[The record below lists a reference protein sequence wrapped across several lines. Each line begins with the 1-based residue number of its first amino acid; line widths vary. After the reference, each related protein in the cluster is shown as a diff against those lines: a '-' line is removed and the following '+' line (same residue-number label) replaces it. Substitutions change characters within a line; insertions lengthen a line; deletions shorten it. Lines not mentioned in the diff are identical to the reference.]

1 MNDLNFC
8 NSLKSYINAGGRV
21 LATGWIAYQTGYA
34 NSNYK
39 DLLTQVSP
47 FSSFTGYSYPSN
59 GYNLVLRA
67 PSHPILSG
75 ISSVSVTSLYAEYP
89 NSPTLASSAT
99 NIATYNS
106 GTTNLQYSIATNDYG
121 SGKFTWCGMHYLAED
136 FYNDNGRQLWA
147 NTNAALLWDNLV
159 TYTSGL
165 SNGGRVL
172 VLYSYLPSCPSA
184 GSLTGTQAIC
194 TSSTSQLATNGSNG
208 GAWTSG
214 NTGIAT
220 VDNTGLVTGV
230 SAGSAVITYTIT
242 GTGGCSNSSASRT
255 ITVTAPTTAAT
266 LSGNQ
271 NVAVGL
277 NSTFTASASGGTW
290 SSSNTGVATVNSS
303 GVVSGISE
311 GTATITYTIPGTGGC
326 SNVISTRVVT
336 VSNCV
341 VTSAGVLSGTQ
352 TICAPGTTTFTSTA
366 SPVQLDRGLSF
377 IGSTTEQTSDYVT
390 VNSSFPVSSGD
401 FTIEVWVKPTII
413 DNSYRGFFGSQA
425 QLTQTT
431 SNRDQSMWVGPN
443 GSLHTDYFTGGVRY
457 DMLTSNNFF
466 SADTWTHVAWVKEGT
481 TFKLYKNG
489 VFVTSRTA
497 PANAPAVNGFYWLGR
512 VDNFFSGSLDEFR
525 IWNVARSENQIQLNM
540 NKEVAAQTN
549 LVAYYNFNQGTAAG
563 TNTGL
568 TTLTDG
574 SGSSLNGTLTGFTLS
589 GATSNWVVGATV
601 GGTWTSSD
609 SSIATVHPLTG
620 VITGI
625 NAGTATITYTL
636 EATGSCT
643 DPTATRTVTVS
654 GYSSTYNFNTANQL
668 SYFNNG
674 GGAANITQTT
684 NTGIGGTGAVNVVN
698 GGTDIFTSK
707 AGYPNGGVGAVYT
720 FSAFFKNAGTN
731 GYGSLGITTSTG
743 AAHYGTAAPA
753 VGIGVSVHGGGF
765 NYTNN
770 QTSTNV
776 LWSQNGLIN
785 WTGGSQFIDN
795 TTSPDG
801 WYKVV
806 LKVKALTSSQ
816 YEMTLEVYPANADG
830 SIMTAYTTN
839 PATRHVVTVTNTDLA
854 SATSI
859 YPYFGFAGDRFSDF
873 DDYIK
878 SMATAGV
885 LSGTQAICAQAT
897 SQFTTNGDIGGV
909 WSSSNTSVATVS
921 TTGLVTSVA
930 AGTATISYTI
940 AGTGVCAD
948 LVATRTVT
956 VTGAPTAGTIAGVST
971 LCTGSTSQL
980 TSNPTTNTNGTWTS
994 SNTAVATVSST
1005 GLVTGVSAGTATI
1018 TYTVAG
1024 SGGCASV
1031 STTSTV
1037 TINALPILTSAGAS
1051 NGTVSTNGLQIHLD
1065 AANTS
1070 SYSGTGTAW
1079 NDLSSSNRN
1088 TTLSGSGVT
1097 YNSSN
1102 GGNLIFNNGTATS
1115 NATHSINLQNGYTLV
1130 QALKLTNYNGG
1141 TFQYNQPN
1149 DYINYWMGG
1158 GDKMRWET
1166 YAGNAMF
1173 SNASLPLNAWVV
1185 VSSTFSGVSTTGTSG
1200 TAKIYI
1206 NGVLDNTGTLIS
1218 SATMP
1223 ATNFIIGEYAGYM
1236 NGAVGATLFYNRELT
1251 ASEIAE
1257 NYNFFASRYSLPT
1270 ASSSSGLSACSGQVF
1285 TYTPTSNVTGAT
1297 FTWSRA
1303 AVTGISNAA
1312 ATGTGG
1318 VSETLVNTTSSAVTV
1333 TYVYTTTANGCSS
1346 TNNISVVVY
1355 PTPAA
1360 LTGPGELCIGTN
1372 GTLASTTTGGTWS
1385 SSNTAVATVSS
1396 SGVVTPL
1403 TAGTTTITYSLN
1415 VGGSCTNLSTTKLVT
1430 VTAPPASAGTLS
1442 GTQTAFIGGTTTFA
1456 STITGGAWTSSNTSV
1471 ATVNASTG
1479 VITGVAAGTATITY
1493 TITGTGACAA
1503 ETVAATR
1510 TVTVYA
1516 CPTIPAL
1523 SASAYPVCAESNF
1536 TLTAAGLSGMSSLS
1550 SGIIFKYSTTALS
1563 NPYVGGTVIATIPFA
1578 SLEAASTVARTTTSM
1593 ATGGTYY
1600 IYAILSST
1608 PGGTGCLPYATTTLV
1623 VNPKGQVTVPS
1634 DIVVCHG
1641 TSVAAQTLS
1650 TTNSG
1655 GTTTY
1660 AWTNSATSIGLAAS
1674 GSTATIPAFTATNTG
1689 ATAVTATIA
1698 VTPTYTAGG
1707 LSCPGPVTSYT
1718 VTVNPVPV
1726 LSAVANQVICAGST
1740 GAVNF
1745 NSSAPGTAAQ
1755 SLTVSS
1761 GAIGLAIP
1769 DANATGVSSALAVTV
1784 PTGATISGISVNFN
1798 ITHTWDS
1805 DLTINLVAPNGQV
1818 LNLVR
1823 SRGGSANNFTN
1834 TTISSASTTS
1844 LSTGSAP
1851 FTGTFAAD
1859 AVTGV
1864 GPTAYTSTAANFA
1877 ALYTGITSGNWR
1889 LAVRDGGSGDVG
1901 TIDAWS
1907 ITINY
1912 NPPPSINWTNSNA
1925 AIGLATSGVG
1935 NINFTATNPGPDQI
1949 TSNLTATP
1957 FYTNAGLTCTGTPI
1971 NFTIAVNPKGQVNA
1985 VNNQVLCNGSATSAV
2000 TFVTTNNGLISSGGT
2015 QTASSGTI
2023 SVSIPDASTTGVTNA
2038 IPVTLPT
2045 GAVISNVRV
2054 TLNMTHTWIS
2064 DMVINLKAPN
2074 GQILNL
2080 FEEHGGSGDNLV
2092 NTVVSSTGTTS
2103 FASGSAPFTGT
2114 FAATASIG
2122 VGPTGNVSTA
2132 ANFAALYSTPN
2143 GNWTLSLQD
2152 LYLGD
2157 LGTLT
2162 GWSISFDYAVQ
2173 GAFGTNM
2180 NWTNSATSIGLGAS
2194 GTGHIPSFTA
2204 TNTGTTPVTSTV
2216 TVTPVYFNGG
2226 TSCAGTPITYT
2237 YTVNPTP
2244 TVNTVATQTL
2254 CVGTPAT
2261 VSHAGT
2267 VANTV
2272 YSWTN
2277 SNTAIGLPASGT
2289 GSLSFTPTNTGTTP
2303 ITATIT
2309 VTPSYTNA
2317 GVTCTGTPKT
2327 YTIMV
2332 NPVGQVSAVTSQIL
2346 CNGSATTA
2354 VAFATVNGGGT
2365 VTPGTPITASSG
2377 AITVAIP
2384 DNNAAGI
2391 AHTIPVTLPA
2401 SSVVT
2406 KVTANFNI
2414 THTWDSDLSINLVAP
2429 NGQVLNLVNRR
2440 GGSGANFTNTTIS
2453 PTATTAI
2460 ASGSAPFT
2468 GTFLPDAAIGAGS
2481 TSFASTAANFEA
2493 LYSVG
2498 SGDWKLVLRDHAGGD
2513 VGTLTGWSLTFEY
2526 GALIPAVTS
2535 YAWTNNTPSIGLA
2548 ASGSGNIASFTATNT
2563 TAAPVTSTVTVT
2575 PTYTNNGTGCVGT
2588 PITYTYTVNPTPTV
2602 NVVANQ
2608 TVCRGSN
2615 TAAITFSGA
2624 TTGTVFTWTN
2634 SNTAVGL
2641 GASGTG
2647 DIASFVG
2654 TNTTAAPI
2662 TATITV
2668 TPRYTN
2674 AGVTCVGTP
2683 RTFTITVNP
2692 IPTVNAVTS
2701 FPVCHNSP
2709 VAVPFSGATTG
2720 TVYSWTNTNTA
2731 IGLGASGTGNLS
2743 FTATNPNT
2751 GGAPITATIT
2761 VTPRYTNNGVTCV
2774 GTPTSFTITVNPLP
2788 VVSAGTL
2795 PSRICISD
2803 TLVKL
2808 NGTPVGGSWSGIGT
2822 SGTNFIPT
2830 ATNIGSYAL
2839 TYTYADINGCVN
2851 RATITANV
2859 LACEERNRD
2868 LDNEAVILYPNPNS
2882 GQFNLRINSTRFNV
2896 LGMKVYNTAGQLVS
2910 VKQWGGLVYARVI
2923 PVNLTNLA
2931 AGIYVVRLYYGDG
2944 MDRGADKSYQIII
2957 AR

>member
-1 MNDLNFC
+1 MLFFID
-8 NSLKSYINAGGRV
+8 NSYANVLFSTSSTNSVFDNMVSYAANTVNPTNKALILTPATTMTRDVNAAKARLEALGYTVTISATPSSYGTISSLQQFDIVINAHNV
-21 LATGWIAYQTGYA
+21 
-34 NSNYK
+34 NSNVAFDNASFCTALDGYVASGGGLILNGLVSWAAGQGANYK
-39 DLLTQVSP
+39 NVLQAISP
-47 FSSFTGYSYPSN
+47 FSTISNYSVLTS
-59 GYNLVLRA
+59 YNLTYVE
-67 PSHPILSG
+67 PTHPILANVPVVSIPTTNYATPLNAGYVLRSG
-75 ISSVSVTSLYAEYP
+75 ATVVATFSAYQPYSASSNSPVCSGSSLNLTATGGTAYSWSGPNGFTSTQQNPTITNATTANAGTYSCVITLSGGGTTTLSVAVVVNNAPAVTTQPTSVTTAP
-89 NSPTLASSAT
+89 SSNTTFSVTAT
-99 NIATYNS
+99 
-106 GTTNLQYSIATNDYG
+106 GTNLNYQWQVNTG
-121 SGKFTWCGMHYLAED
+121 SGFANVSNASPYSGATTSTLSISGATLGM
-136 FYNDNGRQLWA
+136 NGYEYKCI
-147 NTNAALLWDNLV
+147 V
-159 TYTSGL
+159 
-165 SNGGRVL
+165 SNGG
-172 VLYSYLPSCPSA
+172 CTSA
-184 GSLTGTQAIC
+184 
-194 TSSTSQLATNGSNG
+194 TSST
-208 GAWTSG
+208 
-214 NTGIAT
+214 
-220 VDNTGLVTGV
+220 
-230 SAGSAVITYTIT
+230 
-242 GTGGCSNSSASRT
+242 
-255 ITVTAPTTAAT
+255 AT
-266 LSGNQ
+266 LSVN
-271 NVAVGL
+271 NC
-277 NSTFTASASGGTW
+277 
-290 SSSNTGVATVNSS
+290 TVL
-303 GVVSGISE
+303 
-311 GTATITYTIPGTGGC
+311 
-326 SNVISTRVVT
+326 
-336 VSNCV
+336 
-341 VTSAGVLSGTQ
+341 SAGTLSGTQ
-352 TICAPGTTTFTSTA
+352 EICTTGTTTFTSTA

-377 IGSTTEQTSDYVT
+377 VGGADASSSDYVT

-609 SSIATVHPLTG
+609 ASIATVHPLTG

-654 GYSSTYNFNTANQL
+654 ANPDPATIIGTQTVCAGGTTQFTATGSNAVAANGTSLHFDGVDDYASVPDNNTLDIANAITVEAWVYPTKNSGIQNVLSKSSTGPNNSYIFPRTDDGWQNFVGYL
-668 SYFNNG
+668 SLNG
-674 GGAANITQTT
+674 GWQTISYAYPSLNTWHHLALTYDGSIIKLYLDGVLVNSRAA
-684 NTGIGGTGAVNVVN
+684 TGTIDAN
-698 GGTDIFTSK
+698 
-707 AGYPNGGVGAVYT
+707 
-720 FSAFFKNAGTN
+720 
-731 GYGSLGITTSTG
+731 
-743 AAHYGTAAPA
+743 
-753 VGIGVSVHGGGF
+753 
-765 NYTNN
+765 
-770 QTSTNV
+770 TNV
-776 LWSQNGLIN
+776 LALGNQTGFGEFYGGRVDELRLWNVARTQAQIAASKDVEIAAQANLIAYYKFNEGVPSGTNTSITTLLDASSNGFNATMQNFAKTGATSN
-785 WTGGSQFIDN
+785 WVGSTQSLSG
-795 TTSPDG
+795 T
-801 WYKVV
+801 W
-806 LKVKALTSSQ
+806 TSSN
-816 YEMTLEVYPANADG
+816 NAVATVSSSGLVSGVAAGTATITFVLPG
-830 SIMTAYTTN
+830 SPCADVSSVRT
-839 PATRHVVTVTNTDLA
+839 VTVTA
-854 SATSI
+854 PPSA
-859 YPYFGFAGDRFSDF
+859 GE
-873 DDYIK
+873 
-878 SMATAGV
+878 
-885 LSGTQAICAQAT
+885 LSGTQAICV
-897 SQFTTNGDIGGV
+897 GG
-909 WSSSNTSVATVS
+909 S
-921 TTGLVTSVA
+921 TTF
-930 AGTATISYTI
+930 
-940 AGTGVCAD
+940 
-948 LVATRTVT
+948 
-956 VTGAPTAGTIAGVST
+956 
-971 LCTGSTSQL
+971 
-980 TSNPTTNTNGTWTS
+980 
-994 SNTAVATVSST
+994 
-1005 GLVTGVSAGTATI
+1005 
-1018 TYTVAG
+1018 
-1024 SGGCASV
+1024 
-1031 STTSTV
+1031 TSTV
-1037 TINALPILTSAGAS
+1037 
-1051 NGTVSTNGLQIHLD
+1051 
-1065 AANTS
+1065 
-1070 SYSGTGTAW
+1070 
-1079 NDLSSSNRN
+1079 
-1088 TTLSGSGVT
+1088 
-1097 YNSSN
+1097 
-1102 GGNLIFNNGTATS
+1102 
-1115 NATHSINLQNGYTLV
+1115 
-1130 QALKLTNYNGG
+1130 
-1141 TFQYNQPN
+1141 
-1149 DYINYWMGG
+1149 
-1158 GDKMRWET
+1158 
-1166 YAGNAMF
+1166 
-1173 SNASLPLNAWVV
+1173 
-1185 VSSTFSGVSTTGTSG
+1185 
-1200 TAKIYI
+1200 
-1206 NGVLDNTGTLIS
+1206 
-1218 SATMP
+1218 
-1223 ATNFIIGEYAGYM
+1223 
-1236 NGAVGATLFYNRELT
+1236 
-1251 ASEIAE
+1251 
-1257 NYNFFASRYSLPT
+1257 
-1270 ASSSSGLSACSGQVF
+1270 
-1285 TYTPTSNVTGAT
+1285 
-1297 FTWSRA
+1297 
-1303 AVTGISNAA
+1303 
-1312 ATGTGG
+1312 
-1318 VSETLVNTTSSAVTV
+1318 
-1333 TYVYTTTANGCSS
+1333 
-1346 TNNISVVVY
+1346 
-1355 PTPAA
+1355 
-1360 LTGPGELCIGTN
+1360 
-1372 GTLASTTTGGTWS
+1372 TGGTWS
-1385 SSNTAVATVSS
+1385 SSNTAVATVNATT
-1396 SGVVTPL
+1396 GVVTGLAAGTATITYTKSSTGCSDATVTRTVTVTAAPNPGIL
-1403 TAGTTTITYSLN
+1403 SGTQAICIAGTTQLATNGAS
-1415 VGGSCTNLSTTKLVT
+1415 GGTWTSGTTGVATVSTTGLVTGVAAGTSTISYTVAGTGGCADATATRVVT
-1430 VTAPPASAGTLS
+1430 VTAPPSSGTLS
-1442 GTQTAFIGGTTTFA
+1442 GAQTAFIGGTTTFA
-1456 STITGGAWTSSNTSV
+1456 STVTGGSWSSSNTAVASV
-1471 ATVNASTG
+1471 NTSTG
-1479 VITGVAAGTATITY
+1479 VVTGVAAGTATITY
-1493 TITGTGACAA
+1493 TVTGTGGCADA
-1503 ETVAATR
+1503 SATR

-1516 CPTIPAL
+1516 CPTIPAM

-1550 SGIIFKYSTTALS
+1550 SGIIFKYSTTALA

-1578 SLEAASTVARTTTSM
+1578 SLEASSTVARTTTSM

-1698 VTPTYTAGG
+1698 VTPTYIAGG

-1726 LSAVANQVICAGST
+1726 LSSVANQVICAGST

-1745 NSSAPGTAAQ
+1745 NSTAPGTTAQ

-1761 GAIGLAIP
+1761 GAISLAIP
-1769 DANATGVSSALAVTV
+1769 DASATGVSSALAVTV

-1901 TIDAWS
+1901 TIDSWS

-1912 NPPPSINWTNSNA
+1912 NPPPSINWTNSNT
-1925 AIGLATSGVG
+1925 AIGLAASGVG
-1935 NINFTATNPGPDQI
+1935 NINFTATNPGPNQI

-1957 FYTNAGLTCTGTPI
+1957 FYTNGGLTCTGTPI
-1971 NFTIAVNPKGQVNA
+1971 NFTIAVNPVGQVNA

-2023 SVSIPDASTTGVTNA
+2023 SVSIPDASTTGVTNV

-2114 FAATASIG
+2114 FAATAAIG

-2204 TNTGTTPVTSTV
+2204 TNTGATPVTSTV

-2244 TVNTVATQTL
+2244 TVNTVATQTF
-2254 CVGTPAT
+2254 CAGTPAT
-2261 VSHAGT
+2261 VSHTGAVT
-2267 VANTV
+2267 NTV

-2277 SNTAIGLPASGT
+2277 SNTAIGLAASGT
-2289 GSLSFTPTNTGTTP
+2289 GNISFTPTNTGTTP

-2332 NPVGQVSAVTSQIL
+2332 NPVGQVNAVTSQVL

-2354 VAFATVNGGGT
+2354 VTFATVNGGGT
-2365 VTPGTPITASSG
+2365 VIPGTPITASSG

-2384 DNNAAGI
+2384 DNNAAGV

-2440 GGSGANFTNTTIS
+2440 GGSGDNFTNTTIS

-2481 TSFASTAANFEA
+2481 TSFASTAANFAA

-2548 ASGSGNIASFTATNT
+2548 ATGTGNIASFTATNT

-2575 PTYTNNGTGCVGT
+2575 PTYTNNGVGCAGT

-2615 TAAITFSGA
+2615 VAAIAFSGA
-2624 TTGTVFTWTN
+2624 TTGTVYTWTN

-2641 GASGTG
+2641 AASGTG

-2720 TVYSWTNTNTA
+2720 TVYSWTNTNPA
-2731 IGLGASGTGNLS
+2731 IGLAASGTGNLS

-2761 VTPRYTNNGVTCV
+2761 VTPSYTNNGVTCV